1 MILGYVVLAMALAS
15 AGAAHAADAPADR
28 PFDGAPEAPGL
39 TGSPSNATATVSPTT
54 IAQAL
59 SRQDATVS
67 GNEPR
72 FGLSYG
78 TSIASGD
85 FGTAQGSRLV
95 STAIGAR
102 LAIGTLR
109 LSASIPYL
117 NIRSRGVIFSG
128 IDSTPV
134 IASVGTPGRKRTND
148 GLGDITFGAAYT
160 ILSDGSTPEIE
171 FSGRVKVPSATRSSG
186 LSTGK
191 TDYSAG
197 VQATKLFGRV
207 APFVSGTYRIF
218 GDPST
223 IDLRNGFAGSAGAAV
238 VLSERST
245 ALFSYHYAR
254 GASRLVRNSHELFAG
269 ASGKLPGS
277 NLRLTSFVTKGVSS
291 GAASVSGGL
300 SLSLDF

>member
-1 MILGYVVLAMALAS
+1 MILRNIVLAMSLAG
-15 AGAAHAADAPADR
+15 AGAAQAAAQPAE
-28 PFDGAPEAPGL
+28 GAPESSGL

-59 SRQDATVS
+59 SRQDDSGSGGDVS
-67 GNEPR
+67 

-85 FGTAQGSRLV
+85 FGTSQGSRLI
-95 STAIGAR
+95 SSAIGAR

-109 LSASIPYL
+109 LSTSIPYL
-117 NIRSRGVIFSG
+117 SIRSRGVIFSG

-134 IASVGTPGRKRTND
+134 IASGGTPGRKRTSD

-160 ILSDGSTPEIE
+160 VESDGTRPEIE
-171 FSGRVKVPSATRSSG
+171 FSGRVKVPSATKASG

-197 VQATKLFGRV
+197 VQVTRLIGRV

-218 GDPST
+218 GDPSS
-223 IDLRNGFAGSAGAAV
+223 IDLRDGFAGSTGAAV
-238 VLSERST
+238 MLSERST

-254 GASRLVRNSHELFAG
+254 GASRLVRDSHELFAG
-269 ASGKLPGS
+269 ASGRLGGS
-277 NLRLTSFVTKGVSS
+277 NLRLTSFLTKGLSS